1 MKPINRRSSTVAF
14 GVAVAAVLTVCGGS
28 AFAGDMDVTRLTP
41 DKLVWKDNPTLPK
54 GAQTA
59 ILMGDPTKAGDVVVL
74 RAKLPAN
81 YQVPPHTHPYAETIT
96 VISGSVGFG
105 AGEKVEQK
113 NGDLLESGAFFAQ
126 PANHAHYA
134 WTAGEEA
141 IIEVHFVGPAG
152 INYINPAD
160 DPRKK

>member
-14 GVAVAAVLTVCGGS
+14 STAVAAVLTICGGS
-28 AFAGDMDVTRLTP
+28 AFAEDMDVIQLTP

-81 YQVPPHTHPYAETIT
+81 YRVPPHTHPHAETIT

-105 AGEKVEQK
+105 VGEKVEE
-113 NGDLLESGAFFAQ
+113 NGDLLKPGAFFAQ

-141 IIEVHFVGPAG
+141 IIEVHFVGPGG
-152 INYINPAD
+152 ITYINPAD
-160 DPRKK
+160 DPQKK